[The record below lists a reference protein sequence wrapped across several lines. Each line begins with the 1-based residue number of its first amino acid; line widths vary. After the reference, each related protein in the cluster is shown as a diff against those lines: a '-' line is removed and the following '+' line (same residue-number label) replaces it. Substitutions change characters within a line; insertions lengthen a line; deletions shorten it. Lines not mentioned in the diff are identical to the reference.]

1 LLLHDVFVILF
12 KDSIFE
18 QKIIFRLFKRLQD
31 ESFIVGEEEKAA
43 RPTTSCEEVVDT
55 VEIVSGR
62 KGIKHEFVL
71 NT

>member
-18 QKIIFRLFKRLQD
+18 QKIIFRLFKGLQD
-31 ESFIVGEEEKAA
+31 ESLIVGEEEKAA

-55 VEIVSGR
+55 IEIVSGR